1 MQVFI
6 SYQVNNIKSKQILC
20 TNFYS
25 HAKKKK
31 NHPSLQ
37 ESLNAAKQFYFVLI
51 CLDLTKTF
59 YQKTNLLP
67 QMYVSRVNHNMK
79 SL

>member
-1 MQVFI
+1 MQ
-6 SYQVNNIKSKQILC
+6 
-20 TNFYS
+20 
-25 HAKKKK
+25 KKKK

-59 YQKTNLLP
+59 YQKKNCCHKS
-67 QMYVSRVNHNMK
+67 MYPESITI
-79 SL
+79 

>member
-1 MQVFI
+1 MQ
-6 SYQVNNIKSKQILC
+6 
-20 TNFYS
+20 
-25 HAKKKK
+25 KKK

-59 YQKTNLLP
+59 YQKKIVVTNLCILSQSQYEVIMNSSWFTLP
-67 QMYVSRVNHNMK
+67 VPLN
-79 SL
+79 

>member
-1 MQVFI
+1 MQ
-6 SYQVNNIKSKQILC
+6 
-20 TNFYS
+20 
-25 HAKKKK
+25 KKK

>member
-1 MQVFI
+1 MQ
-6 SYQVNNIKSKQILC
+6 
-20 TNFYS
+20 
-25 HAKKKK
+25 KK

-59 YQKTNLLP
+59 YQKKIVVTNLCIPSQSQYEVVMNLIWFT
-67 QMYVSRVNHNMK
+67 V
-79 SL
+79 